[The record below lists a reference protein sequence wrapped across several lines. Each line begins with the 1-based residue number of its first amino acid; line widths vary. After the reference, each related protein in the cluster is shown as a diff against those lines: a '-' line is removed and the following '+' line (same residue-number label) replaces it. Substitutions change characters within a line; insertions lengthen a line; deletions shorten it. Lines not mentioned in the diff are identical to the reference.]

1 MKPIQIM
8 IDEPLLKRLD
18 ADEEVRKYGRSAVMR
33 RAAEVYLRRARARSI
48 AENYRRAYSGGE
60 PLSGEF
66 EGWEA
71 EGVWPEE

>member
-8 IDEPLLKRLD
+8 FDESLLKRLD
-18 ADEEVRKYGRSAVMR
+18 ADEEVRKFGRSAVLR
-33 RAAEVYLRRARARSI
+33 RAAEAYLRCARAWRI
-48 AENYRRAYSGGE
+48 TEKYRRAYSKSE
-60 PLSGEF
+60 PLGGEF